1 MKRLL
6 PAVAILA
13 FLILPQAAQAQRFV
27 DQSQIRKVDEII
39 VFINDGVTDGCLP
52 QPNTLRVEAEQIL
65 RRFGITVTK
74 FSPSEKAHLLSIIID
89 GQAFRTDSCV
99 GVITFKLSRGE
110 TLNDKTRGTV
120 SAYEDGRY
128 MVFLKSTFQER
139 LRSAVNVM
147 VTGLAD
153 EILRARAAN

>member
-1 MKRLL
+1 M
-6 PAVAILA
+6 
-13 FLILPQAAQAQRFV
+13 
-27 DQSQIRKVDEII
+27 
-39 VFINDGVTDGCLP
+39 
-52 QPNTLRVEAEQIL
+52 
-65 RRFGITVTK
+65 TK

-89 GQAFRTDSCV
+89 GRAFRTDSCV

-153 EILRARAAN
+153 EILKARAAN